1 MATVIAGELDTT
13 ALEAQVRGQLIGPD
27 DPRYEEARKVYNA
40 MIDRHP
46 ALIVRCND
54 AADVI
59 AVVNFARESGAPLA
73 VRCGMH
79 NPAGFSV
86 VDDGIVLDLSPMKG
100 IRVDPAEQIA
110 TVQGGCTWGDVDHA
124 THAFGLATV
133 GGVLSTTGMG
143 LTLGGGIGYLTR
155 QYGLSVDNIVSA
167 DVVLADG
174 SFVTADD
181 NENSDLFW
189 AIRGGGGNFGV
200 VTSLTFQLHPVDTVI
215 WGPMLWPLEQAADVM
230 RAYDG
235 WIGEAPDHL
244 SGFFA
249 FLTVPPGPPFPE
261 ELHLQKMC
269 GIVWFCTG
277 PQEVADELLAPVRA
291 FGPVLDLVHAA
302 PYPMIQSAFDALYP
316 PGQQH
321 YWRADFVNELSDEAI
336 AAHVEHGSQLPTPQ
350 ASMHLYPIDAAVHRI
365 GSGDTA
371 FAYRDSRWAEVIFAV
386 DPDPASADLLRS
398 WVVDYWEA
406 THPYSAGGGYI
417 NFMMDEGLEGVQAS
431 YRDNYSRLAEIKK
444 RYDPEN
450 LFQVNQNIR
459 PANEVG

>member
-1 MATVIAGELDTT
+1 MTTVTAATLDTST
-13 ALEAQVRGQLIGPD
+13 LEGQVRGRLIGPD
-27 DPRYEEARKVYNA
+27 DPGYEDARKVYNA
-40 MIDRHP
+40 MIDRRP

-110 TVQGGCTWGDVDHA
+110 TVQGGCTWGDIDHA

-143 LTLGGGIGYLTR
+143 LALGGGIGYLTR
-155 QYGLSVDNIVSA
+155 QHGLSVDNIISA

-174 SFVTADD
+174 SFVTA
-181 NENSDLFW
+181 NEQENSDLFW

-200 VTSLTFQLHPVDTVI
+200 VTSLTFQLHPVETVI
-215 WGPMLWPLEQAADVM
+215 WGPMLWPLDQAADVM

-235 WIGEAPDHL
+235 WIKEAPDHL
-244 SGFFA
+244 NGFFA

-269 GIVWFCTG
+269 GVVWFCTG
-277 PQEVADELLAPVRA
+277 AQEVADELLAPARA
-291 FGPVLDLVHAA
+291 FGPPALDLVHAA
-302 PYPMIQSAFDALYP
+302 PYPMVQSAFDALYP
-316 PGQQH
+316 PGHQQ
-321 YWRADFVNELSDEAI
+321 YWRADFVDELNDEAI
-336 AAHVEHGSQLPTPQ
+336 ERHVEHGSQLPTPQ
-350 ASMHLYPIDAAVHRI
+350 ASVHLYPIDAAVHRI

-371 FAYRDSRWAEVIFAV
+371 FAYRNSRWAEVIFAV

-431 YRDNYSRLAEIKK
+431 YRDNYTRLAEIKK
-444 RYDPEN
+444 RYDPGN
-450 LFQVNQNIR
+450 LFRVNQNIR
-459 PANEVG
+459 PAE

>member
-1 MATVIAGELDTT
+1 MATVTAGELETT
-13 ALEAQVRGQLIGPD
+13 ALAGQVRGQLIAPD
-27 DPRYEEARKVYNA
+27 VPGYDEARKVYNA
-40 MIDRHP
+40 MIDKRP

-59 AVVNFARESGAPLA
+59 AVVNFARETGAALA
-73 VRCGMH
+73 VRCGTH
-79 NPAGFSV
+79 NPAGFGV

-100 IRVDPAEQIA
+100 IRVDPTEKMA

-124 THAFGLATV
+124 THAFGLATT

-143 LTLGGGIGYLTR
+143 LALGGGIGYLTR

-174 SFVTADD
+174 SFVTANEDD
-181 NENSDLFW
+181 NSDLFW

-215 WGPMLWPLEQAADVM
+215 WGPMLWPLDQAADVM

-235 WIGEAPDHL
+235 WTKEAPDHL
-244 SGFFA
+244 IGFFA

-261 ELHLQKMC
+261 GLHLQKMC

-277 PQEVADELLAPVRA
+277 TQEIADELLAPVRA
-291 FGPVLDLVHAA
+291 FGPPALDLVHSA
-302 PYPMIQSAFDALYP
+302 PYPMVQSAFDALYP
-316 PGQQH
+316 PGHQQ
-321 YWRADFVNELSDEAI
+321 YWRADFVDELSDEAI

-365 GSGDTA
+365 GAGNTA
-371 FAYRDSRWAEVIFAV
+371 FAYRGTRWAEVIFAV

-417 NFMMDEGLEGVQAS
+417 NFMMDEGQDRVQAS
-431 YRDNYSRLAEIKK
+431 YRDNYERLAEIKK
-444 RYDPEN
+444 RYDPGN
-450 LFQVNQNIR
+450 LFRVNQNIR
-459 PANEVG
+459 PAD

>member
-1 MATVIAGELDTT
+1 MATVTAHELDTT
-13 ALEAQVRGQLIGPD
+13 ALEGQVRGQLIGPD
-27 DPRYEEARKVYNA
+27 DPGYDEARQIYNA
-40 MIDRHP
+40 MIDKRP
-46 ALIVRCND
+46 SLIVRAAD
-54 AADVI
+54 VADVI
-59 AVVNFARESGAPLA
+59 AVVNFARETRVPLA

-86 VDDGIVLDLSPMKG
+86 VDDGIVLDLSPLKG
-100 IRVDPAEQIA
+100 IRVDPAEKTA

-143 LTLGGGIGYLTR
+143 LALGGGIGYLTR

-174 SFVTADD
+174 SFVTASES
-181 NENSDLFW
+181 ENSDLFW

-200 VTSLTFQLHPVDTVI
+200 VTSLTFRLHPVDTVI
-215 WGPMLWPLEQAADVM
+215 WGPMLWPLDQAADVM
-230 RAYDG
+230 RAYDA
-235 WIGEAPDHL
+235 WIGVAPDHFN
-244 SGFFA
+244 GFFA
-249 FLTVPPGPPFPE
+249 FLTVPPVPPFPE
-261 ELHLQKMC
+261 ELHMQKMC

-277 PQEVADELLAPVRA
+277 TQEVANELLAPARA
-291 FGPVLDLVHAA
+291 FGPALDLVHAA

-350 ASMHLYPIDAAVHRI
+350 ASMHLYPIDAAVHEV
-365 GSGDTA
+365 GEGDTA

-386 DPDPASADLLRS
+386 DPDPASADLLKS

-406 THPYSAGGGYI
+406 THPYSAGGAYI
-417 NFMMDEGLEGVQAS
+417 NFMMDEGQDRIQAS
-431 YRDNYSRLAEIKK
+431 YRDNFQRLAEAKK
-444 RYDPEN
+444 QYDPGN
-450 LFQVNQNIR
+450 LFRINQNIL
-459 PANEVG
+459 PAE